1 MLETRVKD
9 EIISRLDGLSVEELE
24 RVLQLVQT
32 ISTSH
37 LPPAK
42 PVENLL
48 KYVGSIPPD
57 DLQAMSAAIEEE
69 CERVYPSE

>member
-1 MLETRVKD
+1 MAQTSVKD
-9 EIISRLDGLSVEELE
+9 EIISRLDGFTLEELE

-48 KYVGSIPPD
+48 KYVGSIPAD
-57 DLQAMSAAIEEE
+57 DLQAMSAAI
-69 CERVYPSE
+69 